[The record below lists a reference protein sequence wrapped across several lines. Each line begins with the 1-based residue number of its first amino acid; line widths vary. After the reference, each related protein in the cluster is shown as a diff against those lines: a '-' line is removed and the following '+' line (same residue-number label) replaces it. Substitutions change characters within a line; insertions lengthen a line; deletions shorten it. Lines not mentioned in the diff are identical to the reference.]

1 MAEFIKADDGS
12 YINVDHIFDLVP
24 TEGGA
29 YYVAHYPGSD
39 ECGDPVSA
47 FIPAA
52 VVRRLVAPTVPKLPA
67 RKTRD

>member
-24 TEGGA
+24 ANEGA
-29 YYVAHYPGSD
+29 YYVAHYPGVD
-39 ECGDPVSA
+39 ENGDPACA
-47 FIPAA
+47 FISAA
-52 VVRRLVAPTVPKLPA
+52 VVRRLVATQRPP